1 MPDFTPRP
9 TVYNGIQMRSRLEAG
24 FAAWLDKM
32 RVEWAYEPK
41 AFGGSEGQYLP
52 DFYVPQLCL
61 IGQNEPRSAPAYIE
75 VKPVL
80 PYDDQ
85 ARLARRMAVIWKSEP
100 EAHLIVVVRDHMDD
114 GLGVSAIFGDDPD
127 VPVLY
132 GGFAFLIQ
140 PYGLPLC
147 VGAPWPSSFSP
158 WVDGFWEV
166 K

>member
-1 MPDFTPRP
+1 MANFTPRP

-32 RVEWAYEPK
+32 RADWSYEPK
-41 AFGGSEGQYLP
+41 AFGGPEGQYLP
-52 DFYVPQLCL
+52 DFYVPQLWL
-61 IGQNEPRSAPAYIE
+61 IGEAEPRCAPAYIE

-85 ARLARRMAVIWKSEP
+85 PRLARRMATIWKSEP
-100 EAHLIVVVRDHMDD
+100 EAHLLVVVRDHMAF
-114 GLGVSAIFGDDPD
+114 GGVSAVFRDDPEN
-127 VPVLY
+127 PTLY
-132 GGFAFLIQ
+132 GEFAFLIQ
-140 PYGLPLC
+140 PFGLPLC
-147 VGAPWPSSFSP
+147 VGSPWPRAHGP